1 MVSTP
6 KTQRKREKIKPVRRN
21 SIIRKPGAKRSP
33 TPEELIVN
41 EALRASPDMT
51 KILAENDGKLF
62 VPDDGYASAGM
73 TWAAASAQPKKHA
86 DVVKFLDMKQKYGE
100 PLAFED
106 IKSKE
111 YLQRRSRP
119 HTPVVPFGDYM
130 EEQDAETQREK
141 GDESLLNDFVG
152 TTFDTN
158 KYKNEF
164 TFSFPGTG
172 GKRKSRR
179 RKKSRRRR
187 KKSRKRKTKRKS
199 RRRRK

>member
-1 MVSTP
+1 MGRKKTRKTP

-86 DVVKFLDMKQKYGE
+86 DVAKFLDMKQKCKPRVSADVTALGSSI
-100 PLAFED
+100 LNTED
-106 IKSKE
+106 E
-111 YLQRRSRP
+111 
-119 HTPVVPFGDYM
+119 TPRLYPNRNLPALPYRCVDCLC
-130 EEQDAETQREK
+130 K
-141 GDESLLNDFVG
+141 
-152 TTFDTN
+152 
-158 KYKNEF
+158 
-164 TFSFPGTG
+164 
-172 GKRKSRR
+172 
-179 RKKSRRRR
+179 
-187 KKSRKRKTKRKS
+187 
-199 RRRRK
+199 